1 MSELHIY
8 REGDEVRIEG
18 KGKVSEIRQD
28 VIQLVKDVDETV
40 VGPRLTKFAE
50 HLKPYLA
57 K

>member
-1 MSELHIY
+1 MSEIHIY

-28 VIQLVKDVDETV
+28 VLQLAKDVDEIIM
-40 VGPRLTKFAE
+40 GPRLKQLAE
-50 HLKPYLA
+50 DLKPYLA